1 MWESEFWENLIKK
14 LVHSKIC
21 LQAKRKHQSN
31 FKSNSYGF
39 KLKKSHWHNFS
50 YSTDKLTQN

>member
-39 KLKKSHWHNFS
+39 KLKKKPLAQF
-50 YSTDKLTQN
+50 